1 MFHLAGV
8 GRRLRVVFCFF
19 AGLSVQSQASDFFV
33 STLGSDDNS
42 GSSTQPFRTISYAY
56 SVALAGDRILVQP
69 GIYSDYSSSWGLHFG
84 ANGTASSPIVI
95 KSVVKGGAVIDGLN
109 ASDRNQGIYV
119 DGSYNVVDGF
129 EVRNGPNGG
138 ILVSGNNNQ
147 ILNCDIHN
155 NGNLASTNTD
165 GMDGVYSDSSSSGNI
180 YFANSIHDNGRV
192 GSSFDHGL
200 YLCGK
205 NESVINNIIY
215 GNAASGL
222 QVAGYTIVSNKKVY
236 NNVLAFNG
244 TSGIILWQS
253 LTDVDIK
260 NNIFY
265 QNGHY
270 GVGSYDAHGWGVV
283 LDHNLAYG
291 NGYGG
296 YNLNGDG
303 SDYSYTQGTVVS
315 GEPVL
320 ANVNPAGFDPH
331 LSHGSAGIG
340 AGVNLSSVF
349 TTDKDGAAW
358 PASGNWDVGS
368 YVASKPRLSLVG
380 SAGIMIISW
389 PVGSTRYQLESKS
402 ALSVASPWTA
412 VTSVPTLVGSTYEV
426 REPAEPGGKFYRLRS
441 Q

>member
-1 MFHLAGV
+1 MFPLAGV
-8 GRRLRVVFCFF
+8 GRGVRVVFCFF
-19 AGLSVQSQASDFFV
+19 AGLCFQSQASNLFV
-33 STLGSDDNS
+33 SSLGSDDNS
-42 GSSTQPFRTISYAY
+42 GSSSQPFRTISHAY
-56 SVALAGDRILVQP
+56 SLALPGDRILVQP
-69 GIYSDYSSSWGLHFG
+69 GVYSDYSSNWGLHLG
-84 ANGTASSPIVI
+84 ANGTASSPIVL
-95 KSVVKGGAVIDGLN
+95 KSLVKGGAVIDGLN
-109 ASDRNQGIYV
+109 ASDRNQGIYL

-129 EVRNGPNGG
+129 EIRNGPNGG

-147 ILNCDIHN
+147 ILNCEIHN
-155 NGNLASTNTD
+155 NGNPASTNTD

-180 YFANSIHDNGRV
+180 YFANSIHHNGRI

-205 NESVINNIIY
+205 NESVINNVVY

-222 QVAGYTIVSNKKVY
+222 QVAGYTTVSNIKVY

-253 LTDVDIK
+253 LNEVDIK

-270 GVGSYDAHGWGVV
+270 GVGSYDAHGGGVV

-296 YNLNGDG
+296 YNLSGDG
-303 SDYSYTQGTVVS
+303 SDYSYTQGTAVS
-315 GEPVL
+315 GAPVL
-320 ANVNPAGFDPH
+320 ANVNPAGFDAH
-331 LSHGSAGIG
+331 LSDGSPGIA

-349 TTDKDGAAW
+349 TTDKDGAPW
-358 PASGNWDVGS
+358 PALGNWNLGP
-368 YVASKPRLSLVG
+368 YVASKPRLSLVV
-380 SAGIMIISW
+380 SAGIIIISW
-389 PVGSTRYQLESKS
+389 PAGSGGYQLESKS
-402 ALSVASPWTA
+402 IPSVSSPWTA
-412 VTSVPTLVGSTYEV
+412 VTSVPMLVGSTYEV
-426 REPAEPGGKFYRLRS
+426 REPAVLGGKLYRLRS